1 MRPALL
7 ALGLFLA
14 AARPAAALIL
24 SGKVLETAEDET
36 YAFALIDTAVGEK
49 WAAVPR
55 TRIEKGAAVKVY
67 VTAAARPYASK
78 ALKRSFDKVFFGS
91 LESPHAAV
99 PVPDRAP
106 IKVEKASGPDA
117 RTVAEVYAQKAA
129 LKGKKVRIRAQVV
142 KSFPRVMDRNWV
154 HLRDG
159 SGDAKTGD
167 HDLAATT
174 KETLEVGA
182 VVTLRGTVA
191 LDKDMGSGYKFA
203 VLLEGARSAP

>member
-7 ALGLFLA
+7 ALGLSLA

-24 SGKVLETAEDET
+24 SGKVLETAADET
-36 YAFALIDTAVGEK
+36 YAYALVDTAVGEK

-55 TRIEKGAAVKVY
+55 TKIEKGASVKVY
-67 VTAAARPYASK
+67 VSAGARPYESK
-78 ALKRSFDKVFFGS
+78 ALKRTFDKVFFGS
-91 LESPHAAV
+91 LDSPHAAV
-99 PVPDRAP
+99 PVPERAP
-106 IKVEKASGPDA
+106 IKVDKASGPDA
-117 RTVAEVYAQKAA
+117 RTVAEVYARKAE
-129 LKGKKVRIRAQVV
+129 LKGQKVLIRAQVV

-167 HDLAATT
+167 HDLAAVT
-174 KETLEVGA
+174 EEILQVGA

-191 LDKDMGSGYKFA
+191 LDRDMGSGYKFA
-203 VLLEGARSAP
+203 VLLEGAGPVR